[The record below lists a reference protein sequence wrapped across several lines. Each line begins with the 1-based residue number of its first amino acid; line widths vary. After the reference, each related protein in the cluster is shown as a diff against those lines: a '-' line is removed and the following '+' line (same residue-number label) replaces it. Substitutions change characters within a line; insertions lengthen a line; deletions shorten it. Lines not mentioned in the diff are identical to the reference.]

1 MQRLFRLTVLLAI
14 LMVLSVMS
22 VSAQGPV
29 ISSGNETSELWFVE
43 LNSAP
48 AADGTNINTVR
59 QEKQTFRNNARN
71 AGLNFKERFA
81 FDTLWNGVSVQID
94 RSQIG
99 TLARLD
105 GVKAIYPVYTFSLP
119 PESPINPDLAYALAM
134 TGADIAQSELG
145 YTGKGIKVAVM
156 DTGIDYDHPDLGG
169 DGVQRSNSNVFPT
182 ARVIKGWDF
191 VGDAYNADPSSAA
204 YNPTPAPDAYPDDC
218 NGHGTH
224 VSGIIG
230 AKGAVK
236 GVAPEVHFGA
246 YRVFGCSGSTTADIM
261 MAAMERALADGMQV
275 LNMSI
280 GSAYQWPQYPT
291 AQASDRL
298 VNKGMVVVASIGNNG
313 ANGLYSAGAPGVGKK
328 VIGVASFDNTHVS
341 LAAFTISP
349 DNTQIGYGNAAA
361 APPAPLSGSYPITKV
376 NTVGI
381 VPPGVLPTNDGCNP
395 LPAGSLTGQVA
406 LIRRGTC
413 PFYQKAFNAQQAGAV
428 AVVLYNNVAGRF
440 SPTVAGSPAITIP
453 VVAISDTEGV
463 LIHNRLVAGPVTMT
477 WTNQFFT
484 SVNPTGGQ
492 ISSFSSFGLA
502 PDLSLKPDIGAPG
515 GLIRSTYPIEGGSYA
530 TISGTSM
537 SSPHVAGAVA
547 LLLQAKPKTPS
558 QIVGTILQNS
568 AEPKPRVGTPAGLDN
583 AHRQGAGMLR
593 IDRAILATTKI
604 EPGELA
610 LGESQAGPK
619 TYTLSIE
626 NNGNTAVTYNLSHEG
641 ALATGPNTFV
651 PTYHAEYATVVFS
664 APSVTIPAGGKAS
677 VNVTITAPAGL
688 ADRSLYGGY
697 LVFTPQSGGQVYRV
711 PYAGFKGDYQSI
723 PVLTGGFPYLGRL
736 TACNPPAILRGSECF
751 GGGTFGVHT
760 TPGAVFTLVPG
771 IGQTPFI
778 LVHLDHQVRK
788 LRVEV
793 FEANTNK
800 AWHRAFDLDYVGRNS
815 SATSF
820 FAFPWDG
827 TTKGGNKT
835 YVVPDGQYYFKL
847 SIQKALGDDN
857 NPAHWE
863 TWTSPMFVIDR
874 P

>member
-1 MQRLFRLTVLLAI
+1 
-14 LMVLSVMS
+14 MS

-29 ISSGNETSELWFVE
+29 ISSGNETPELWFVE

-48 AADGTNINTVR
+48 TADGGNINTVR
-59 QEKQTFRNNARN
+59 QEKQAFRNNARN
-71 AGLNFKERFA
+71 AGLTFKERFA
-81 FDTLWNGVSVQID
+81 FDTLWNGMSIQID

-99 TLARLD
+99 ALARLD

-145 YTGKGIKVAVM
+145 YTGRGIKVAVM
-156 DTGIDYDHPDLGG
+156 DTGVDYDHPDLGG

-191 VGDAYNADPSSAA
+191 VGDAYNANPGDVA
-204 YNPTPAPDAYPDDC
+204 YNPVPAPDPYPDDC

-224 VSGIIG
+224 VAGIIG
-230 AKGAVK
+230 ANGAVK
-236 GVAPEVHFGA
+236 GVAPEVLFGA

-261 MAAMERALADGMQV
+261 LAAMERALADGMQV

-280 GSAYQWPQYPT
+280 GAAFQWPQYPT

-298 VNKGMVVVASIGNNG
+298 VNKGMVVVASIGNSG
-313 ANGLYSAGAPGVGKK
+313 ANGLYSGGAPGVGKK

-349 DNTQIGYGNAAA
+349 DNTLIGYGNAAG
-361 APPAPLSGSYPITKV
+361 APPAPLSGSYPMAKV

-381 VPPGVLPTNDGCNP
+381 VPPGVLPGNDGCNP
-395 LPAGSLTGQVA
+395 LPAGSLTGKVA

-413 PFYQKAFNAQQAGAV
+413 PFYTKAFNAQQAGAV
-428 AVVLYNNVAGRF
+428 AVVLYNNVPGRF
-440 SPTVAGSPAITIP
+440 SPTVAGTPPITIP

-463 LIHNRLVAGPVTMT
+463 LIHNRLAAGPVTLT
-477 WTNQFFT
+477 WTNQAFT

-537 SSPHVAGAVA
+537 SSPHVAGAAA
-547 LLLQAKPKTPS
+547 LLLQAKPKTPA
-558 QIVGTILQNS
+558 QIVDTILQNT

-583 AHRQGAGMLR
+583 VHRQGAGMLR

-610 LGESQAGPK
+610 LGESEAGPK
-619 TYTLSIE
+619 TFTLSIE
-626 NNGNTAVTYNLSHEG
+626 NNGKTAVTYNLSHEG
-641 ALATGPNTFV
+641 ALATGPTTFSV
-651 PTYHAEYATVVFS
+651 SYYAEYATVAFS
-664 APSVTIPAGGKAS
+664 APSVTVPAGGKAS
-677 VNVTITAPAGL
+677 VNVTITAPGAGL
-688 ADRSLYGGY
+688 PDRSLYGGY

-736 TACNPPAILRGSECF
+736 TACTPASLLRGLDCY
-751 GGGTFGVHT
+751 GTGSYSIVPAGT
-760 TPGAVFTLVPG
+760 VFDFTNA
-771 IGQTPFI
+771 INQTPNI
-778 LVHLDHQVRK
+778 LVHLDHQVRR

-800 AWHRAFDLDYVGRNS
+800 AWHRAFELEYVGRNS
-815 SATSF
+815 GATSF

-835 YVVPDGQYYFKL
+835 YVVPNGQYYFKL

-863 TWTSPMFVIDR
+863 TWTSPMFVIAR